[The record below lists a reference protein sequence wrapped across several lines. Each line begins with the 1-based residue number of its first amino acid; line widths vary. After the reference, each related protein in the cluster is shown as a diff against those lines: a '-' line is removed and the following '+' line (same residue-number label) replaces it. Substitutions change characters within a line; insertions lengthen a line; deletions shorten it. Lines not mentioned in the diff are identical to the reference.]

1 MKPQQELKSF
11 SLTNPRL
18 NSCYVAIFISILA
31 HFIFFGIDI
40 KTSKTILKQKV
51 KTISVD
57 LIFQKTPTPKA
68 IISKNSKPDV
78 ALPLPSKK
86 QKQLYESKHNIK
98 TIKSSRMRDQEKSSL
113 HDRVLILKQSKHI
126 NNTVTKSPAKKRVKT
141 DWNNVAKEFIKE
153 KYDKDI
159 LREKRHDELWFKSQ
173 SIMYGKPRNFFDKQ
187 DKRAMLI
194 EPGESKRKSYFPKKK
209 KNSDF
214 GIKLG
219 KHCFLGFKDMDKIKQ
234 GDPRLSGTP
243 FSCDF

>member
-1 MKPQQELKSF
+1 
-11 SLTNPRL
+11 
-18 NSCYVAIFISILA
+18 VAILISILV
-31 HFIFFGIDI
+31 HLIFFGIDI
-40 KTSKTILKQKV
+40 KTSSKQQV
-51 KTISVD
+51 KTISVE
-57 LIFQKTPTPKA
+57 LIFQKTPPPQA
-68 IISKNSKPDV
+68 IISKNSEPDV

-86 QKQLYESKHNIK
+86 QEQPLASKQNKKAI
-98 TIKSSRMRDQEKSSL
+98 ISSRMRVEEKSPL
-113 HDRVLILKQSKHI
+113 RDRVLILKQPKI
-126 NNTVTKSPAKKRVKT
+126 IDTDTKSAAKKRVKT
-141 DWNNVAKEFIKE
+141 DWNNVAKEFIRE

-187 DKRAMLI
+187 DKRGMLI
-194 EPGESKRKSYFPKKK
+194 EPGESKRKSYFPQKK

-219 KHCFLGFKDMDKIKQ
+219 KYCFLGFKDMDKIKQ